1 MTRDEFLD
9 KLESEGEAYAFQDYG
24 LHESMLDESLYGT
37 DFYFAVKNAR
47 QAYESAKVMGGRLYF
62 A

>member
-1 MTRDEFLD
+1 MTREEFLD

-24 LHESMLDESLYGT
+24 LHEDMLDDSVSDAFRT
-37 DFYFAVKNAR
+37 AARNAR
-47 QAYESAKVMGGRLYF
+47 VAYENAKVMGGRLYF